1 MGCLSWQSPCENCK
15 VIKLRSEQLYED
27 HNWKGLKMDWLAT
40 PMWTLQNRFAVFVR
54 CTCITVWFNIN
65 SNTHIFLDDQY
76 LPCLGRLSIPWWI
89 VTRSHCQS
97 QFCVAISVG
106 ESSTNDLRHSI
117 LVLSRSLEVCRIIL
131 VALSLRPKV
140 AIWYVTHGMLQF
152 AFFFLMTFNAPSK
165 YILNYYN
172 VYISLQYSTK
182 VRQLVL
188 RAVWNRIRIRIHKI
202 STEGFSLHLDCGV
215 SHLWAKMSLN
225 T

>member
-1 MGCLSWQSPCENCK
+1 MLGQTFYSMMNCDPLS
-15 VIKLRSEQLYED
+15 
-27 HNWKGLKMDWLAT
+27 
-40 PMWTLQNRFAVFVR
+40 
-54 CTCITVWFNIN
+54 
-65 SNTHIFLDDQY
+65 
-76 LPCLGRLSIPWWI
+76 LSIPILCCHFSRGILHKWPSTFDLGSVEI
-89 VTRSHCQS
+89 SRSVSDHTSCIEPETKGGNMICNS
-97 QFCVAISVG
+97 RDVAIR
-106 ESSTNDLRHSI
+106 L
-117 LVLSRSLEVCRIIL
+117 
-131 VALSLRPKV
+131 
-140 AIWYVTHGMLQF
+140 
-152 AFFFLMTFNAPSK
+152 FFLMTFNAPSK